1 MLTNRPVIV
10 TQSDLLSSSPLPLQK
25 RGSPYSFT
33 MRGRAPCGA
42 SLSIVGLDGIAR
54 RQVPA
59 NRCHTKRKQCEADNS
74 ARHTNCF
81 KHWPKPQKR

>member
-1 MLTNRPVIV
+1 MDICPLRQLGGLRGLTFHNE
-10 TQSDLLSSSPLPLQK
+10 
-25 RGSPYSFT
+25 
-33 MRGRAPCGA
+33 GRAPCGA